1 MHDFFTVL
9 GLVPNTINGRIQ
21 SKQSPQAGTSPAPT
35 LQVEL
40 LPRLII
46 PQLGRCKLC
55 KGRAQDAF
63 ISARMERIEQG
74 RKALEAHVAGKAM
87 TLVAEVLEAV
97 PEEPTRHHIQAMLR
111 HEFGDT
117 ADTEYLLGDLKDVW
131 ETFDLLI
138 ELFGIE
144 YAHKMINALPHTTSS

>member
-1 MHDFFTVL
+1 MAESEIAQIRETIAREYMAAKW
-9 GLVPNTINGRIQ
+9 GLTGFAQ
-21 SKQSPQAGTSPAPT
+21 
-35 LQVEL
+35 
-40 LPRLII
+40 
-46 PQLGRCKLC
+46 
-55 KGRAQDAF
+55 GRAQHAF

-74 RKALEAHVAGKAM
+74 RKALEAHVGGKAM
-87 TLVAEVLEAV
+87 TLVAEVLEAI

-144 YAHKMINALPHTTSS
+144 YAHKMINARPHTASS